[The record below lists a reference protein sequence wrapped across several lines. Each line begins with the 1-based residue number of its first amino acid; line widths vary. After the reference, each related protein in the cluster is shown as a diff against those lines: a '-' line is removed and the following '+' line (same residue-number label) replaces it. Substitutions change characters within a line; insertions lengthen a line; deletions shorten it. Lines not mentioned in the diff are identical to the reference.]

1 MPAHYRVIISPH
13 AIDDLEGILDYVAQN
28 SPANA
33 VKLIDRLIAE
43 AESLELFPRRF
54 SLARADPSYGPLRSM
69 PSPPFRII
77 YEIIEAQRTVRVL
90 AIRHGA
96 QRDWP

>member
-13 AIDDLEGILDYVAQN
+13 AIDDLERILDYVAQN
-28 SPANA
+28 STANA
-33 VKLIDRLIAE
+33 VRLIDRLVAE
-43 AESLELFPRRF
+43 AESLELFPRRY
-54 SLARADPSYGPLRSM
+54 SLTKANPSYGPLRSM

-77 YEIIEAQRTVRVL
+77 YEILEDQKTVRVL

>member
-13 AIDDLEGILDYVAQN
+13 AIDDLENILDYVAQD

-33 VKLIDRLIAE
+33 TRLVDRLIAE
-43 AESLELFPRRF
+43 AESLELFPRRH
-54 SLARADPSYGPLRSM
+54 AMVKADPSYGALRSM

-77 YEIIEAQRTVRVL
+77 YEIVEAQRSVRVL